1 MFKVHSNLVWP
12 VVTDMPV
19 GSVTGFC
26 VVVTPGQ
33 RAALPGCQP
42 VLSRCLSVVLAVKLE
57 YLNGTKRVSLLF
69 SNSSSIHVAIL
80 QPSFLFFF
88 SRIKR
93 RRFISERAAGIPP
106 CWVPASSLS
115 VPRSVP
121 LYVCLS
127 LPLFS
132 KKEEEGSA
140 SETMRPGAKFPSENM
155 ATDRIFLMRYAA

>member
-57 YLNGTKRVSLLF
+57 YLNATKRVSLLF
-69 SNSSSIHVAIL
+69 FNSSSIHVAIL

-106 CWVPASSLS
+106 AGSPHPLCRSLARSLCTS
-115 VPRSVP
+115 VCRS
-121 LYVCLS
+121 
-127 LPLFS
+127 
-132 KKEEEGSA
+132 
-140 SETMRPGAKFPSENM
+140 PSFQKGGGGE
-155 ATDRIFLMRYAA
+155 RK